1 MKNSLIENES
11 TPEGGRDVEN
21 QKKNLL
27 TIQSPKMSNRSG
39 DSYIKLQDRKVN
51 QSVLS
56 KDPNDP
62 DDFSPFE
69 AF

>member
-11 TPEGGRDVEN
+11 TPEGGRDVES

-27 TIQSPKMSNRSG
+27 TIQSPKMSNRS
-39 DSYIKLQDRKVN
+39 DSYMKLQDRKGN